1 MKPLNRQRRIVLLGG
16 GLIAGIGAAVALI
29 WGGYQVPVEL
39 LAPTLVLNLA
49 IGWSFIGVGL
59 VAWSRRPDSRTGLL
73 MVLLG
78 FAVFARLSVAIA
90 SDAGFSVGVVMGSV
104 YLSLLVHLLV
114 SFPSGRLTTWSSRVI
129 VTVGYLLGAPLDL
142 FFLAQGAQRG
152 LGNGLPPNGIV
163 ITPQTGPFDPQL
175 VDLLIQTIV
184 VLMFTALLVVVL
196 ARWRRASG
204 AQRRTL
210 APGVWG
216 GAAIVLTI
224 IAERGV
230 LFFGAPPGLGV
241 GLRWSAQVVL
251 VVWPLALLL
260 GLLRSHLDRS
270 AVSRMIVELGAGF
283 PPGDRLRTVLASAL
297 HDPSLELAYWLPE
310 RQAFVDADGAT
321 VDLPTADARTVTYL
335 ARDGARIAV
344 LVHDA
349 ALAAEPEL
357 VEAVA
362 AGAGL
367 AIDNER
373 LQAEVRAQLRE
384 VHASRARIVEAAY
397 SARREVERN
406 LHDGAQQRLLSVALA
421 LRLARRQ
428 LGGEGE
434 RAGGRGSVGEVS
446 ELLEDASTEL
456 AGALD
461 ELRELARGIYPVL
474 LTDSGLGPALQSL
487 ADRSPVRAVLTAAP
501 AGRLPGPVEQTC
513 YFVVSEALA
522 NAAKHAAAAEISIG
536 VREHAGQVTVEIA
549 DDGVGGADPTGSGLH
564 GLTDRVAALGG
575 LLRVDSPVGGGTR
588 VIAEL
593 PCA

>member
-1 MKPLNRQRRIVLLGG
+1 MKPLGRQRRIFLLSG
-16 GLIAGIGAAVALI
+16 GLLAGVGAAIALV
-29 WGGYQVPVEL
+29 WGGYEVPVEL

-49 IGWSFIGVGL
+49 VGWSFIGVGL
-59 VAWSRRPDSRTGLL
+59 AAWSRRPDSRTGLL

-114 SFPSGRLTTWSSRVI
+114 SFPSGRLTTWSSRMI
-129 VTVGYLLGAPLDL
+129 VAVGYLLGAPLDL
-142 FFLAQGAQRG
+142 FFLVQGAQRG

-163 ITPQTGPFDPQL
+163 ITPQSGPFEPQP

-184 VLMFTALLVVVL
+184 LLMFTAVLVVVF
-196 ARWRRASG
+196 ARWRRATG

-230 LFFGAPPGLGV
+230 LFVGAPPALGV

-251 VVWPLALLL
+251 VIWPLALLL

-270 AVSRMIVELGAGF
+270 AVSRMIVELGAGV

-310 RQAFVDADGAT
+310 RQAFVDAEGAA
-321 VDLPTADARTVTYL
+321 VDLPTTDARVVTYL

-384 VHASRARIVEAAY
+384 VRASRARIVEAAY
-397 SARREVERN
+397 SARREVERD

-428 LGGEGE
+428 LGED
-434 RAGGRGSVGEVS
+434 GEVDG
-446 ELLEDASTEL
+446 LLEDASTEL

-522 NAAKHAAAAEISIG
+522 NAAKHAAAGEISIG
-536 VREHAGQVTVEIA
+536 VREHAGQVAVEVS
-549 DDGVGGADPTGSGLH
+549 DDGVGGADPTGSGLR

-575 LLRVDSPVGGGTR
+575 LLRVDSPTGGGTR

>member
-1 MKPLNRQRRIVLLGG
+1 MKPLGRQRRIFLLSG
-16 GLIAGIGAAVALI
+16 GLLAGVGAAIALV
-29 WGGYQVPVEL
+29 WGGYEVPVEL

-49 IGWSFIGVGL
+49 VGWSFIGVGL
-59 VAWSRRPDSRTGLL
+59 AAWSRRPDSRTGLL

-78 FAVFARLSVAIA
+78 YAVFARLSFAIA

-104 YLSLLVHLLV
+104 YLSLLVHLMI
-114 SFPSGRLTTWSSRVI
+114 SFPSGRLTTWSSRMI
-129 VTVGYLLGAPLDL
+129 VAVGYLLGAPLDL
-142 FFLAQGAQRG
+142 FFLVQGAQRG

-163 ITPQTGPFDPQL
+163 ITPQTGPFEPQP

-184 VLMFTALLVVVL
+184 LLMFTAVLVVVF
-196 ARWRRASG
+196 ARWRRATG

-230 LFFGAPPGLGV
+230 LFVGAPPALGV

-251 VVWPLALLL
+251 VIWPLALLL

-270 AVSRMIVELGAGF
+270 AVSRMIVELGAGV

-310 RQAFVDADGAT
+310 RQAFVDADGAA
-321 VDLPTADARTVTYL
+321 VDLPTTDARVVTYL
-335 ARDGARIAV
+335 ARDGVRIAV

-384 VHASRARIVEAAY
+384 VRASRARIVAAAY
-397 SARREVERN
+397 AARREVERD

-428 LGGEGE
+428 LGED
-434 RAGGRGSVGEVS
+434 GEVGG
-446 ELLEDASTEL
+446 LLEDASTEL

-501 AGRLPGPVEQTC
+501 AGRLSGPVEQTC

-522 NAAKHAAAAEISIG
+522 NAVKHAAAGEISIG
-536 VREHAGQVTVEIA
+536 VREHAGQVAVEVS
-549 DDGVGGADPTGSGLH
+549 DDGVGGADPRGSGLR

-575 LLRVDSPVGGGTR
+575 LLRVDSPAGGGTR